1 MGCKLRRASTANR
14 LTPLHDRSFP
24 GDIYMLRV
32 GVMWTMIPM
41 KASCKQYDTNY
52 SLGHINCSATCMAM
66 SSQKQDTAS
75 TLRTVEIPL
84 GEFQTN
90 PFSLHFLSRVHESY
104 STCAVQY
111 TSVSTESL
119 HMVLTMALFSQYSAY
134 GKLMNE
140 LPTTRLMP
148 ESFK

>member
-84 GEFQTN
+84 GDFKQILFHCIFYRVYT
-90 PFSLHFLSRVHESY
+90 SRTVRVPY
-104 STCAVQY
+104 STR
-111 TSVSTESL
+111 
-119 HMVLTMALFSQYSAY
+119 
-134 GKLMNE
+134 
-140 LPTTRLMP
+140 P
-148 ESFK
+148 